1 MSPESSYYGQRL
13 RGLADELYR
22 LLGYAQ
28 DTWRQYLRLCERTG
42 MRANPMVVPAAERR
56 LIALAEEVDSFQR
69 AAYGNTDWL
78 TYQDRCEVFRVIVRD
93 LANAATMHDWQS
105 PAYESSNRPHVF
117 HTGDHGYRG
126 LLGYRRV
133 HHPIL
138 NWLEQRYRCE
148 LGYGQQGGPACY
160 LTSSGMGAFTVVESW
175 LVRDRL
181 QAGDRIG
188 YMARTYFES
197 RDQLSKLKGVAV
209 QGVRVERAAD
219 VVDYVRSARP
229 SAFFVEPVNN
239 EDDTTL
245 IDVVEM
251 LRALGR
257 LPLDHDVFVV
267 LDTSM
272 SGGGEGALFRIP
284 ELQGNP
290 RLHLVQIESLLKY
303 RQHGLDRVNGG
314 AILVDGQFAREI
326 FVQRE
331 RCGAFLPDL
340 QSFEMLGYTAHAH
353 DDRMLRIKENTET
366 FCRELLAAIPEPL
379 RRLIVLGTPI
389 ASTHAD
395 HAVYRHAYRYLGG
408 VVPLAFTREL
418 EPEILQQVIS
428 TALTDCRHSGVTLH
442 HSTSFGFTST
452 HIGIAATGGAR
463 LTRPFLRVSVGEDP
477 VASVEHIAGALAA
490 ALAEHLLTP
499 TYAGVPGKATAP
511 ATS

>member
-1 MSPESSYYGQRL
+1 MSPEPSYYEQRL
-13 RGLADELYR
+13 RGLADELHR

-42 MRANPMVVPAAERR
+42 MRTNPLVVPAAQRR
-56 LIALAEEVDSFQR
+56 LAALVEEVDAFRRTAHES
-69 AAYGNTDWL
+69 TDWSAYL
-78 TYQDRCEVFRVIVRD
+78 DRCEVFRVLVRD
-93 LANAATMHDWQS
+93 LANLATLHDWQS
-105 PAYESSNRPHVF
+105 PAYESSNRPHLF
-117 HTGDHGYRG
+117 HVDDHGYRG

-138 NWLEQRYRCE
+138 TRLEQQYRCE
-148 LGYGQQGGPACY
+148 LGYGQLGPACF
-160 LTSSGMGAFTVVESW
+160 LTSSGMGAFTAVENW

-181 QAGDRIG
+181 RAGDRIG

-197 RDQLSKLKGVAV
+197 RDQLSKLKGVTV
-209 QGVRVERAAD
+209 QGVEVERAAD
-219 VVDYVRSARP
+219 VVEYVRSARP
-229 SAFFVEPVNN
+229 AAFFVEPINN
-239 EDDTTL
+239 EDETTL

-251 LRALGR
+251 LRSLGR
-257 LPLDHDVFVV
+257 LPLEQDLFVV

-272 SGGGEGALFRIP
+272 SAGGEGALFAIP
-284 ELQGNP
+284 ELRDNP

-303 RQHGLDRVNGG
+303 RQHGLDRINGG
-314 AILVDGQFAREI
+314 AILVDSQFAREV

-353 DDRMLRIKENTET
+353 DERMLRIKQNSET
-366 FCRELLAAIPEPL
+366 FCRELLAAMSEPL
-379 RRLIVLGTPI
+379 RKLIVLGTPI
-389 ASTHAD
+389 ATTHAD
-395 HAVYRHAYRYLGG
+395 HTVYQHAYRYLGG

-418 EPEILQQVIS
+418 GLDVLQEVIS
-428 TALTDCRHSGVTLH
+428 TTVTDCRRSGVTLH

-477 VASVEHIAGALAA
+477 VACIEHIAGALAA

-499 TYAGVPGKATAP
+499 TYAGASGQATVP